1 MNSPEARILV
11 VDDEYTVLM
20 TLQAILQEDGYVV
33 DTAPDAEAAIE
44 AIRACKYDLVLT
56 DLKLPGVNGL
66 GVLAEVRKT
75 SPGTVTIM
83 MTGYGSVD
91 SAIEAVHL
99 GAYDYLLK
107 PMEVPVLK
115 QAVRRSL
122 ERKRLSE
129 IDTLYRVS
137 RAVAGIHDRDQVAWE
152 IEDAARQVLGV
163 ASARIISYRRNGVV
177 EPLVESTYVFGTR
190 EVKQRLES
198 GAALIASQGG
208 ELLQGWAHIQGIQSY
223 AAVPGISQGQLVCVL
238 VVHNNGAPYEF
249 HASAIRFLQA
259 LAGQCA
265 LVLSNAV
272 LLAQLQQNNLE
283 LEAANRKLRELD
295 RLKSQ
300 FLSIATHELRTP
312 LTIIMGYN
320 SMLAESVH
328 ERATP
333 EERELLQE
341 SISGCQRLI
350 RLVNSMLDMNQIEAG
365 KMRMHFAESD
375 LNTVVR
381 NAVNLFQQ
389 EAANKQ
395 IHLSLEVPARLPR
408 LLIDSDRMEQV
419 VINLVGNSIKFTPE
433 GGGIHVSVRYAP
445 EAEIVSVSV
454 QDTGIGMA
462 PADQEVIFDEFAQVQ
477 RHAKNR
483 QREGS
488 GLGLAITK
496 RIVEGHSGHIT
507 LESAP
512 GKGSTFTVTLPV
524 RIGRPNSTAA
534 VPA

>member
-1 MNSPEARILV
+1 
-11 VDDEYTVLM
+11 
-20 TLQAILQEDGYVV
+20 
-33 DTAPDAEAAIE
+33 
-44 AIRACKYDLVLT
+44 
-56 DLKLPGVNGL
+56 
-66 GVLAEVRKT
+66 
-75 SPGTVTIM
+75 
-83 MTGYGSVD
+83 
-91 SAIEAVHL
+91 
-99 GAYDYLLK
+99 
-107 PMEVPVLK
+107 
-115 QAVRRSL
+115 
-122 ERKRLSE
+122 
-129 IDTLYRVS
+129 
-137 RAVAGIHDRDQVAWE
+137 
-152 IEDAARQVLGV
+152 
-163 ASARIISYRRNGVV
+163 
-177 EPLVESTYVFGTR
+177 
-190 EVKQRLES
+190 
-198 GAALIASQGG
+198 
-208 ELLQGWAHIQGIQSY
+208 
-223 AAVPGISQGQLVCVL
+223 
-238 VVHNNGAPYEF
+238 
-249 HASAIRFLQA
+249 
-259 LAGQCA
+259 
-265 LVLSNAV
+265 
-272 LLAQLQQNNLE
+272 
-283 LEAANRKLRELD
+283 
-295 RLKSQ
+295 
-300 FLSIATHELRTP
+300 
-312 LTIIMGYN
+312 
-320 SMLAESVH
+320 
-328 ERATP
+328 
-333 EERELLQE
+333 
-341 SISGCQRLI
+341 
-350 RLVNSMLDMNQIEAG
+350 MLDMNQIEAG